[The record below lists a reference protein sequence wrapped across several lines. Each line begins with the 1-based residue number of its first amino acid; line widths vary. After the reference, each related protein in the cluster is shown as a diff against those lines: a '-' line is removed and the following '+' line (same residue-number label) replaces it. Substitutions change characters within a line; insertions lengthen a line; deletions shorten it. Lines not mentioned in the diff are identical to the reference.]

1 MEFGIYNTD
10 INSMKTEYLKT
21 ILTKAVHALLINRFE
36 DSKTINEWEWYTIK
50 VTSNWIITSTDL
62 EWWWDRKKV
71 YITYTKGSNSSL
83 PSKIDT
89 FDIKINNHLIEILVT
104 NQTQ

>member
-1 MEFGIYNTD
+1 
-10 INSMKTEYLKT
+10 
-21 ILTKAVHALLINRFE
+21 
-36 DSKTINEWEWYTIK
+36 
-50 VTSNWIITSTDL
+50 
-62 EWWWDRKKV
+62 
-71 YITYTKGSNSSL
+71 L